1 MGKLID
7 NFKIF
12 LDKTAEILNNKAE
25 EIENGSKQY
34 NFDYE
39 TAIDRDNY
47 PTYEPD
53 GTNYPTYE
61 KDILES
67 KNVSADIQDKEKEK
81 GPIALDVLGN
91 YIYYG
96 DLVKDVNYNDKRET
110 FISLKQTNPSYAF
123 CSMTGPIYRK
133 VILASVFNEK
143 MLSGEADYCEKT
155 GFFHIE
161 RP

>member
-7 NFKIF
+7 NFKNF

-47 PTYEPD
+47 PTYE
-53 GTNYPTYE
+53 

-67 KNVSADIQDKEKEK
+67 KNTSADIQDKEKEK
-81 GPIALDVLGN
+81 ENGPIALDVFGN
-91 YIYYG
+91 YIYFN
-96 DLVKDVNYNDKRET
+96 DKVIDVDYNDKRHAY
-110 FISLKQTNPSYAF
+110 ISVNKLNAPYAF
-123 CSMTGPIYRK
+123 CSMTGPIYRN
-133 VILASVFNEK
+133 VILKSAFTQRKKDKKITEK
-143 MLSGEADYCEKT
+143 GNFY
-155 GFFHIE
+155 HIE
-161 RP
+161 RI